1 MKYSIVI
8 VTYNRCSLL
17 KECVACA
24 MQQTQAASHI
34 IIIDNAS
41 TDETD
46 DYLKNLNLAGLVHY
60 RMGKHILLLMMMRC

>member
-46 DYLKNLNLAGLVHY
+46 DYLKNLNRGTGTLPDGKEY
-60 RMGKHILLLMMMRC
+60 RRCGRIL